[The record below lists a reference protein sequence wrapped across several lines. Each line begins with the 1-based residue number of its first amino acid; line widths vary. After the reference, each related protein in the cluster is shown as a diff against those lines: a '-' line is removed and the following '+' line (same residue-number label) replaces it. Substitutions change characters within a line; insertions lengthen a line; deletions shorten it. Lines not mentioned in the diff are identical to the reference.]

1 MWLHKLLGG
10 QQTDDSEPSSV
21 PPHPA
26 SGSTAANPS
35 LRRSIKS
42 PGIRPQAVKKAAGFD
57 PYNSGAFRKTS
68 AWERISKR

>member
-26 SGSTAANPS
+26 SGSTLASRPF
-35 LRRSIKS
+35 KS
-42 PGIRPQAVKKAAGFD
+42 PGIRTQAVKKATGFD

-68 AWERISKR
+68 AWERIGKR